1 MLSERCDEDAATAF
15 FKQEIN
21 NNGFPDKVVM
31 DKSGAN
37 YAGLANINLLLILA
51 GFATMIDICQVKYL
65 NNIIEQDHSVM
76 VK

>member
-31 DKSGAN
+31 DPSFLHDLFKVAIRN
-37 YAGLANINLLLILA
+37 AVP
-51 GFATMIDICQVKYL
+51 DIKENRIK
-65 NNIIEQDHSVM
+65 NNV
-76 VK
+76 